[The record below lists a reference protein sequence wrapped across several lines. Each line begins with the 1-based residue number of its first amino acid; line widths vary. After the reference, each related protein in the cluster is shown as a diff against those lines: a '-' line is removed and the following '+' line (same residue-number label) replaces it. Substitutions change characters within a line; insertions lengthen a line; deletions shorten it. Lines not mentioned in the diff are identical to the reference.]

1 MAVLDAPVYAD
12 HHKIGLLPGR
22 PHLLLHDI
30 LLAGV
35 DDVCGHL
42 AVPGDA
48 VGVLGVGEVRDL
60 YAVHGLDGD
69 AAIVRLALPQAGG
82 DHILGHRLP
91 EPEGGGNAR
100 SPLVVGVIVREAEH
114 PETCPVK
121 RFGALTGS
129 REARIGR
136 GRKLFAAERLLI
148 DPVDVLLCIKIK
160 QIRVAVIEAVSFAL
174 CSPPGGLRIDGR
186 MDEVVP
192 CSREAQCRDDRLRL
206 RNNKLLRNSR
216 GLRLRC
222 RRNCIHDAAGPEAQ
236 REQRRYGHQQ
246 DPQCV
251 QGDALMRG
259 VLLGGTPTA
268 GRGCVL
274 CVLGHRLVS

>member
-1 MAVLDAPVYAD
+1 MYAD
-12 HHKIGLLPGR
+12 YHKIGLLPGR

-48 VGVLGVGEVRDL
+48 VGVLGVGKVRDL
-60 YAVHGLDGD
+60 YAVYCLDGD

-82 DHILGHRLP
+82 DHILRHRLP
-91 EPEGGGNAR
+91 ESEGGGNAR
-100 SPLVVGVIVREAEH
+100 SSLIVGVIVRETEH
-114 PETCPVK
+114 PEACPVK
-121 RFGALTGS
+121 RFGALAGG
-129 REARIGR
+129 REAGIGR

-148 DPVDVLLCIKIK
+148 DPVDVLLCIEIE
-160 QIRVAVIEAVSFAL
+160 QIHIAVIKAVSFAL
-174 CSPPGGLRIDGR
+174 CSPPGGLRIDGL
-186 MDEVVP
+186 MNEVVP

-206 RNNKLLRNSR
+206 RHSKLLRNSR
-216 GLRLRC
+216 GLHLRC
-222 RRNCIHDAAGPEAQ
+222 RRNCIHAAAGPEAQ
-236 REQRRYGHQQ
+236 REQHRYSHQQ